1 MASPASSAN
10 SASGS
15 GSKKKERIGD
25 LMLRLGIE
33 DNEFDD
39 VVFEEEGPL
48 VEEIP

>member
-15 GSKKKERIGD
+15 GSKREERIGD

-33 DNEFDD
+33 DDEFDD
-39 VVFEEEGPL
+39 VVFEEEETAPK
-48 VEEIP
+48 